1 MRCAPAHAER
11 FLSTVLIVDDQAVV
25 RAAVRDL
32 FQSHSG
38 FEVCGEAENGADAI
52 VKARA
57 LKPDLIILD
66 LSMPLMNGFDAARTL
81 RQILPDVP
89 VFLLT
94 AHHTQATEQAAF
106 DVGIR
111 AVFSKYQGLEVIVT
125 RARATLRPTSNV

>member
-1 MRCAPAHAER
+1 M
-11 FLSTVLIVDDQAVV
+11 STVLIVDDQAVV

-32 FQSHSG
+32 FESHSG

-94 AHHTQATEQAAF
+94 AHHSEATQKAAF
-106 DVGIR
+106 NVGIR
-111 AVFSKYQGLEVIVT
+111 AVFSKYQGLDVIIT
-125 RARATLRPTSNV
+125 RARAALRPTSNV

>member
-1 MRCAPAHAER
+1 
-11 FLSTVLIVDDQAVV
+11 LSTVLIVDDQANM

-32 FQSHSG
+32 FQSHSD
-38 FEVCGEAENGADAI
+38 FEICGEAANGVDAI
-52 VKARA
+52 AKARQ

-66 LSMPLMNGFDAARTL
+66 LSMPLMNGFEAAKTL

-94 AHHTQATEQAAF
+94 AHHTGATEQAAF

-111 AVFSKYQGLEVIVT
+111 AVFSKYQGLDPIIT
-125 RARATLRPTSNV
+125 RARAVLRPTSNA

>member
-1 MRCAPAHAER
+1 
-11 FLSTVLIVDDQAVV
+11 LSTVLIVDDQAVV

-32 FQSHSG
+32 FESHSG

-94 AHHTQATEQAAF
+94 AHHSEATKQAAL

-111 AVFSKYQGLEVIVT
+111 AVFSKYQGLDPIIT
-125 RARATLRPTSNV
+125 RARAALRPTSNV

>member
-1 MRCAPAHAER
+1 M
-11 FLSTVLIVDDQAVV
+11 STVLIVDDEAVV

-32 FQSHSG
+32 FQAHSG

-52 VKARA
+52 AKARA

-94 AHHTQATEQAAF
+94 AHHTEATEQAAF

-111 AVFSKYQGLEVIVT
+111 AVFSKYQGLDIIIT

>member
-1 MRCAPAHAER
+1 
-11 FLSTVLIVDDQAVV
+11 LSTVLIVDDQAIV

-32 FQSHSG
+32 FESHSG

-66 LSMPLMNGFDAARTL
+66 LSMPLMNGFEAARTL
-81 RQILPDVP
+81 RQILPAVP

-94 AHHTQATEQAAF
+94 AHHTGATEQAAF

-111 AVFSKYQGLEVIVT
+111 AVFSKYQGLDPLIAQ
-125 RARATLRPTSNV
+125 ARVVLKSRSAA

>member
-1 MRCAPAHAER
+1 M
-11 FLSTVLIVDDQAVV
+11 FTVLIVDDQAVV
-25 RAAVRDL
+25 RAVVRDL
-32 FQSHSG
+32 FESHSG

-52 VKARA
+52 AKARE

-66 LSMPLMNGFDAARTL
+66 FSMPLMNGLEAAKAL

-94 AHHTQATEQAAF
+94 AHHTGATEVAAS

-111 AVFSKYQGLEVIVT
+111 AVFSKYQGLEALIT
-125 RARATLRPTSNV
+125 QARAVLRSSSPV

>member
-1 MRCAPAHAER
+1 M
-11 FLSTVLIVDDQAVV
+11 STVLIVDDQAVV

-32 FQSHSG
+32 FESHSG

-94 AHHTQATEQAAF
+94 AHHSEATKQAAL

-111 AVFSKYQGLEVIVT
+111 AVFSKYQGLDPIIT
-125 RARATLRPTSNV
+125 RARAALRPTSNV

>member
-1 MRCAPAHAER
+1 
-11 FLSTVLIVDDQAVV
+11 LSTGLIVDDQAIV
-25 RAAVRDL
+25 RAAVRDR
-32 FQSHSG
+32 FESHSG

-66 LSMPLMNGFDAARTL
+66 LSMPLMNGFEAARTL
-81 RQILPDVP
+81 RQILPAVP

-94 AHHTQATEQAAF
+94 AHHTGATERAAF

-111 AVFSKYQGLEVIVT
+111 AVFSKYQGLDPLIAQ
-125 RARATLRPTSNV
+125 ARVVLKSRSAA